1 MYLEILH
8 CGLNRWTKNWGDP
21 LLLGSAVT
29 ALFVLAAA
37 LSLYL
42 ALRTTG
48 REAWFWAL
56 AALAAALF
64 GANVH
69 LDLHVLPNAIGHC
82 MANAQGWIDQKEFA
96 RTAFMTGAA
105 VLLVMLFLAIG
116 WMFWRQLMANIVLTL
131 GFAVTVGIDAAKGF
145 GRKGWEDSYDVPFGL
160 FKLLDLPEI
169 AGAALLIIGAA
180 LALGRLQRNAA
191 RGADCGVRPP

>member
-1 MYLEILH
+1 MSFEILR
-8 CGLNRWTKNWGDP
+8 CGVGRWTAVWGDP
-21 LLLGSAVT
+21 LAAGLVIMG
-29 ALFVLAAA
+29 LFLVAAGLCAAA
-37 LSLYL
+37 
-42 ALRTTG
+42 AVQTRG

-116 WMFWRQLMANIVLTL
+116 WMFWRQLMANNVLTL

-160 FKLLDLPEI
+160 FKLPDLPEI

-180 LALGRLQRNAA
+180 FALGRLRRNAV
-191 RGADCGVRPP
+191 RGTD